1 MVTNQKG
8 ARRERELVNLIDG
21 TSYAVMR
28 APASGAGTERELPDV
43 LCGNGDDF
51 YAIEAKSSGGDPTY
65 VGKEEVEGL
74 NYFSK
79 NFGAESRIAVRFD
92 YMDWYFFHPSEM
104 YQTDAGSHRCKE
116 ATAED
121 GTHFDELFEVI

>member
-1 MVTNQKG
+1 
-8 ARRERELVNLIDG
+8 
-21 TSYAVMR
+21 
-28 APASGAGTERELPDV
+28 
-43 LCGNGDDF
+43 
-51 YAIEAKSSGGDPTY
+51 